1 MAKPQPAAKRPA
13 PRLYL
18 VTPALGEVDDFAQTL
33 AAATGAADIAAVL
46 LRLKDAGERELIKR
60 VKVIAA
66 PVQAKGAAVL
76 LDGRAD
82 IVAKA
87 GADGAHLT
95 SLDAFTAAAPAL
107 KPERIAGCGG
117 LKTRHDAMI
126 AGEQGAD
133 YVMFGEPDRD
143 GRRPSFAAV
152 VERIEWWAELLEIP
166 CVGYAADPSEAA
178 ALASAGADFVALGG
192 PLWDDARGTA
202 AAVAEAAAQLA
213 PPEPVS

>member
-1 MAKPQPAAKRPA
+1 
-13 PRLYL
+13 
-18 VTPALGEVDDFAQTL
+18 
-33 AAATGAADIAAVL
+33 
-46 LRLKDAGERELIKR
+46 
-60 VKVIAA
+60 
-66 PVQAKGAAVL
+66 
-76 LDGRAD
+76 
-82 IVAKA
+82 
-87 GADGAHLT
+87 
-95 SLDAFTAAAPAL
+95 
-107 KPERIAGCGG
+107 
-117 LKTRHDAMI
+117 
-126 AGEQGAD
+126 
-133 YVMFGEPDRD
+133 MFGEPDRD